1 MTKTHICD
9 PHFARKVYEN
19 RLDDIRYCTRCLQS
33 CHGKMHLMTCVY
45 NPVTS
50 REAAWATLQ
59 PAERK
64 KRVVIVGGGPAGME
78 AALTAAQRGH
88 RVTVLEREARV
99 GGQVW
104 VGASSPLRCNWARI
118 AEFYGRQAA
127 KGWFEVRLNTEATP
141 ETILALA
148 PDAVVIA
155 TGSQPNRLGIAG
167 GPPAL
172 TVHEVIAGQADVARH
187 AVLFDREG
195 FNRAL
200 VAADYLSSRG
210 IALDFVSSLPHIGAT
225 VEGMM
230 LEEMLAHLRERGVRF
245 WPGEE
250 VVQWDAPGQLRLRSV
265 QTAAE
270 HVLEGIDTVVATI
283 GSTSVNGLALALRGQ
298 VPELH
303 VIGDANTP
311 QTVEQA
317 TYQGGRIGRLL

>member
-99 GGQVW
+99 GGQIW
-104 VGASSPLRCNWARI
+104 MGAASPLRRNWARI
-118 AEFYGRQAA
+118 AEFYARQAD
-127 KGWFEVRLNTEATP
+127 KGLFEVVLNRDATP
-141 ETILALA
+141 ESVQALA
-148 PDAVVIA
+148 PETVIIA
-155 TGSQPNRLGIAG
+155 TGSRPNRLEISG

-172 TVHEVIAGQADVARH
+172 TVHEALAGRADSARR
-187 AVLFDREG
+187 VLLFDREG
-195 FNRAL
+195 
-200 VAADYLSSRG
+200 
-210 IALDFVSSLPHIGAT
+210 
-225 VEGMM
+225 
-230 LEEMLAHLRERGVRF
+230 
-245 WPGEE
+245 
-250 VVQWDAPGQLRLRSV
+250 
-265 QTAAE
+265 
-270 HVLEGIDTVVATI
+270 
-283 GSTSVNGLALALRGQ
+283 
-298 VPELH
+298 
-303 VIGDANTP
+303 
-311 QTVEQA
+311 
-317 TYQGGRIGRLL
+317 